1 MLEKCGFKKWLDKA
15 PAVLSRFYT
24 LFLVNLGWVIFAY
37 DDLGQLT
44 EELKKLFGFG
54 GLPLVNSTTWFY
66 LLSYGILFVLCILG
80 STNLPA
86 RAGKWLLGILSGQTE
101 EITAEPKKEAALS
114 LGEIAALVI
123 TVIFLLLVMT
133 LAVAGLASDA
143 FNPFLY
149 FRF

>member
-101 EITAEPKKEAALS
+101 EI
-114 LGEIAALVI
+114 I